1 MNAFMDWMEKH
12 FMPIAAKIGS
22 QRHLVAVRDGFISIM
37 PVTMVGS
44 LAVLLNVFLRDLPN
58 TWWGEGNEF
67 VANVQ
72 QIINVNGN
80 VYFGSIVI
88 LGLCF
93 TFSLGY
99 HLGILCSPLWHK
111 YTYIGWLRMLRE
123 NYLHVRA
130 GLLPDTIA
138 RLFDSW
144 MRRRRL

>member
-99 HLGILCSPLWHK
+99 HLAKSYDVNPI
-111 YTYIGWLRMLRE
+111 
-123 NYLHVRA
+123 A
-130 GLLPDTIA
+130 GG
-138 RLFDSW
+138 
-144 MRRRRL
+144 